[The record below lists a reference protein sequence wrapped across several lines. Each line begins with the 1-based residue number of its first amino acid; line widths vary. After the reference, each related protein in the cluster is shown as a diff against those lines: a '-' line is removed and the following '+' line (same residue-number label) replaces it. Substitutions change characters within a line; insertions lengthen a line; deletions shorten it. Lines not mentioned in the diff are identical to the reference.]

1 MSQARYKPFGP
12 LLSKSMIVKR
22 SNSQSGAF
30 SAQGMSTGIMTPC
43 IFFRFI
49 NEGFKSK
56 LPIQIN

>member
-30 SAQGMSTGIMTPC
+30 SAQGMSTGIMTRPV
-43 IFFRFI
+43 FFFDSSTKVSRV
-49 NEGFKSK
+49 SC
-56 LPIQIN
+56 QSR